1 MRVSGKVVWGVVAAA
16 AFALAAACGG
26 GGDSNNSGGGGG
38 GNPNPGGP
46 SGGGGGGGSTTT
58 VTITSSGVSPK
69 DITVARGTQVT
80 FVNSSSVPHEMASN
94 PHPTHGSCPE
104 IENGVGFINPGQS
117 KQTMNLNT
125 PKTCGYHDHNRDFDT
140 TLQGTITIQ

>member
-26 GGDSNNSGGGGG
+26 GGDNNNSGGGG

-46 SGGGGGGGSTTT
+46 SGGGGGTSTTT
-58 VTITSSGVSPK
+58 ITITSSGVSPK
-69 DITVARGTQVT
+69 NLTVARGTQVT
-80 FVNSSSVPHEMASN
+80 FTNSSSVPHEMASD

-104 IENGVGFINPGQS
+104 IENNVGFLAAGQT
-117 KQTMNLNT
+117 KQTGNLNT
-125 PKTCGYHDHNRDFDT
+125 AKTCGYHDHQRDFDT

>member
-1 MRVSGKVVWGVVAAA
+1 MKVWGKVIWALTAAA
-16 AFALAAACGG
+16 TFAFASGCGG
-26 GGDSNNSGGGGG
+26 ANG

-46 SGGGGGGGSTTT
+46 GGGGGGGGGTGGT
-58 VTITSSGVSPK
+58 TITISNSGVSPK
-69 DITVARGTQVT
+69 NLTVSRGTQVT
-80 FVNSSSVPHEMASN
+80 FTNSSSVPHEMASD

-104 IENGVGFINPGQS
+104 IEGGIGFISPGQS

-125 PKTCGYHDHNRDFDT
+125 AKTCGYHDHNRDFDT

>member
-1 MRVSGKVVWGVVAAA
+1 MRVSGKVVWGAMAAA
-16 AFALAAACGG
+16 AFALAVGCSS
-26 GGDSNNSGGGGG
+26 DSNSGGG
-38 GNPNPGGP
+38 PNPGGP
-46 SGGGGGGGSTTT
+46 GGGGGGGGTSGTTI
-58 VTITSSGVSPK
+58 TITSSGVSPK
-69 DITVARGTQVT
+69 NLTVARGTQVT
-80 FVNSSSVPHEMASN
+80 FTNSSSVTHEMASD

-104 IENGVGFINPGQS
+104 IEGGIGFIQVGQS

>member
-1 MRVSGKVVWGVVAAA
+1 MRVSGKVVWGVVAAV

-26 GGDSNNSGGGGG
+26 GNDSGNGG
-38 GNPNPGGP
+38 NPGGP
-46 SGGGGGGGSTTT
+46 GGGGGGGGGGSSTTT
-58 VTITSSGVSPK
+58 ITITNSGVSPK
-69 DITVARGTQVT
+69 SLTVARGTQVT
-80 FVNSSSVPHEMASN
+80 FTNSSSVTHEMASD

-104 IENGVGFINPGQS
+104 IEGGIGFIQVGQS

-125 PKTCGYHDHNRDFDT
+125 AKTCGYHDHNRDFDT